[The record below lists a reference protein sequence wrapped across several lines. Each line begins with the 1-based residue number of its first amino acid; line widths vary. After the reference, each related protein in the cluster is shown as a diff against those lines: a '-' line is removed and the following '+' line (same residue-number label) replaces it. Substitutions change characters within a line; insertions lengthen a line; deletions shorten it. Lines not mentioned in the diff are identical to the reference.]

1 MFNFLEIQPGDL
13 IKVLVNIDEV
23 EDELYATVEEH
34 MNDYIV
40 VRYFNET
47 SMIFKGGYVHVLED
61 DVNVIREESICE
73 HFSNSDTIFTCINIE
88 DKMYIITSDKD
99 SDLDSVIHD
108 DSSSDT
114 GCSSFIVSDT
124 DVDGDIALPPDH
136 AIIDKAWNEW
146 QPTSAGSLRFK
157 ETVDRIEEHARI
169 LMDNHNF

>member
-73 HFSNSDTIFTCINIE
+73 HFSNSDT
-88 DKMYIITSDKD
+88 Y
-99 SDLDSVIHD
+99 
-108 DSSSDT
+108 
-114 GCSSFIVSDT
+114 
-124 DVDGDIALPPDH
+124 
-136 AIIDKAWNEW
+136 
-146 QPTSAGSLRFK
+146 LR
-157 ETVDRIEEHARI
+157 V
-169 LMDNHNF
+169 